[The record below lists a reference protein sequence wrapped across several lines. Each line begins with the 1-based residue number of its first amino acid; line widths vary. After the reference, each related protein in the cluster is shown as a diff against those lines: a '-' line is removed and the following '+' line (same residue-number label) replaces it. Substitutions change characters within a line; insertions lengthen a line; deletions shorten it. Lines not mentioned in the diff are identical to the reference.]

1 MFRGKKITLGITGG
15 IAAYKAAE
23 ITSWLKNNQASV
35 QVVMTEAACHF
46 IAPLT
51 LKTLSQKPVAL
62 DIMSE
67 DSAWNVPH
75 IDVGDCDLF
84 CVIPATANFLA
95 KVACG
100 LANDIL
106 SASLLASSAPV
117 LIAPAMHAN
126 MYNNASTQ
134 ENLAV
139 LQERGFIF
147 VEPGFGKLAC
157 GATGQGRL
165 ADLEV
170 IKETICQMLLP
181 QQDLIAM
188 KVLVT
193 AGPTRESVDP
203 VRYLSNRSSGK
214 MGYAVA
220 AAAQKRG
227 AEVTLISGPVSLT
240 PPPAVNF
247 VQVESA
253 QEMYEAV
260 WHFYDDYDIVI
271 KSAAVA
277 DFRPIAAHRQKIKKT
292 TGQEVLNIEM
302 QQNPDILASLG
313 AKKGR
318 HILVGFA
325 AETENLEQYALK
337 KLTEKNLDLIV
348 ANDVTEAGAGF
359 DADTNIVTLINA
371 AGDKFNYPKIDKNEV
386 AEIILDQ
393 IIALPHFIQ
402 LCKEKRRRNN

>member
-402 LCKEKRRRNN
+402 LCKEKRRKNN